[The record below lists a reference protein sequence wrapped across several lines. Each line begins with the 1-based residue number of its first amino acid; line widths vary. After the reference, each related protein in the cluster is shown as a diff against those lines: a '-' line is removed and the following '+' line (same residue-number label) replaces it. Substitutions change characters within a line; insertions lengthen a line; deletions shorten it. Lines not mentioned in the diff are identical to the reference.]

1 MIHLVWERFKQYRE
15 HVLVTFFNK
24 YQGLILFVMLLAIWY
39 K

>member
-1 MIHLVWERFKQYRE
+1 MFIKLWNHVRHFYEV
-15 HVLVTFFNK
+15 VLVKIPNR